1 MENLMGRE
9 QALRK
14 LFATEYSVWKWMKIV
29 HFLGILPDKKL
40 AKKINVS
47 QSRISQVRSALGI
60 GPVRFPI
67 LAEKYGYVSI
77 ESFVIAENEQN

>member
-1 MENLMGRE
+1 MGRE

-77 ESFVIAENEQN
+77 ESFVIAENE